1 MKTNSIQGKTFA
13 FTGTLSSY
21 DRATARRM
29 VESRGGSVQFMID
42 SNLDYLVEGS
52 YVGSRVNRSFEL
64 GIPVLTDSQFEEM
77 LGIGDGPQK

>member
-13 FTGTLSSY
+13 FTGDLSSY
-21 DRATARRM
+21 DRASARQL

-42 SNLDYLVEGS
+42 SNLDFLVEGS
-52 YVGSRVNRSFEL
+52 YAGSRLNRALEL